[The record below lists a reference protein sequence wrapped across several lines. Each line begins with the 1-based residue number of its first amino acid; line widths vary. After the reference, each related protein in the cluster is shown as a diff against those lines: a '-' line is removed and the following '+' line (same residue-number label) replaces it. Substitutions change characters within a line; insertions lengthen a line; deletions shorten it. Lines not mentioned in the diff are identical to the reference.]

1 MMIRVPLL
9 LSLIFLSGLLGAQAD
24 SVDYRRLQLGI
35 VGGQQYS
42 EIDFTPNRDVQTLE
56 GRTYGIAL
64 RYFDKQ
70 LVGFQ
75 AELAYESA
83 GWLEELPEGGQY
95 RRRTDYAELQILTQ
109 ISVGRGWIQPML
121 QAGPYLSV
129 PIGEEEVLPTSF
141 DPDTYPANTYY
152 GRELDFRIN
161 YGLRA
166 GLGFNLE
173 FGAMTLQL
181 DARYLQGFSNII
193 KPGSSDAATS
203 IRRAFG
209 GHLGL
214 FYAL

>member
-1 MMIRVPLL
+1 MLRFPLYLFLL
-9 LSLIFLSGLLGAQAD
+9 LTAAPLAGQAD
-24 SVDYRRLQLGI
+24 TVNFRRLQFGV
-35 VGGQQYS
+35 VGGQHYS
-42 EIDFTPNRDVQTLE
+42 EIDFTPNRDVNTIE
-56 GRTYGIAL
+56 GRSYGIAL

-75 AELAYESA
+75 AEISYESA
-83 GWLEELPEGGQY
+83 GWLEDLTDDGVY
-95 RRRTDYAELQILTQ
+95 RRETEYVDLQILTQ
-109 ISVGRGWIQPML
+109 FSVGQGWIQPML
-121 QAGPYLSV
+121 QAGPYVSI
-129 PIGEEEVLPTSF
+129 PIGETETLPASF
-141 DPDTYPANTYY
+141 DPSNYPTNTYY

-173 FGAMTLQL
+173 FGPVTIQI
-181 DARYLQGFSNII
+181 DGRYLQGFSNII
-193 KPGSSDAATS
+193 KPGASDASTS